1 MNSEVWIARVL
12 LPKLKWHWNIHQFKM
27 YFLLKM
33 GTFQLAMFVFR
44 GSRVVIP
51 LNICLG
57 LQGGPLPV
65 KLLVTPYLMAL

>member
-1 MNSEVWIARVL
+1 MTLEHPPIQDVFPFENGDFPTSHVR
-12 LPKLKWHWNIHQFKM
+12 
-27 YFLLKM
+27 
-33 GTFQLAMFVFR
+33 FR

>member
-1 MNSEVWIARVL
+1 
-12 LPKLKWHWNIHQFKM
+12 
-27 YFLLKM
+27 M